1 MEIIQLARLSL
12 EYSGKEYSGFRGF
25 GLKLKRSDSLPDVF
39 NQQWNF
45 QVETEGE
52 EKRRVSSRYFSTRNF
67 LSKHW
72 EEPATSTEQG
82 NLELDGIALPV

>member
-1 MEIIQLARLSL
+1 MEIIQVARLSL

-25 GLKLKRSDSLPDVF
+25 SLKLKRSDSLPDVF

-52 EKRRVSSRYFSTRNF
+52 EKRVSSHYFSTRNF

-82 NLELDGIALPV
+82 NLEQDGIVLPV